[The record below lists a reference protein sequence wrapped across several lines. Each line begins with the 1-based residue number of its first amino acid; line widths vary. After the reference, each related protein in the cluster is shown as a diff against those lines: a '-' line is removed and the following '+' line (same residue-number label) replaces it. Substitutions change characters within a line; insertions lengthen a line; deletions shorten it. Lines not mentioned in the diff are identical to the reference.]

1 MVGKQTLGKGVAFT
15 FGCIPTAEVFART
28 IPVSGQ
34 NFSDTLNGKT
44 ALKVTVTIALV
55 NKPEIPAKLI

>member
-1 MVGKQTLGKGVAFT
+1 MVGKKTLGKGVAFT
-15 FGCIPTAEVFART
+15 FGYIPTAKVFART

-34 NFSDTLNGKT
+34 NFLDTLNGKNSM
-44 ALKVTVTIALV
+44 KVTVTIALV